1 MSTASARALLA
12 GLVDYAGLFPPAA
25 LALPDA
31 VAEHVRALGSSQA
44 WLLGRFVVPA
54 ARLAELARLEDGLPA
69 AATPRPWRLAALL
82 GPDTAAEI
90 EWVAA
95 FNAAHAGR
103 AVADS
108 VELKARTPAEL
119 EAALAAVPSGL
130 AAYVELPPGGDLD
143 ALLPLLRAR
152 GARAKLRSGG
162 LTPEAIPPASDV
174 ARFLAACA
182 RAGVAWKATAGLH
195 HAVRGEHALAAAPGS
210 PRAPLHGFLNLF
222 AAAAF
227 ARAGAAADEL
237 QSVLLETD
245 PAAFSLSDEAL
256 AWRYLSVSA
265 ASLAQTRAGFALSFG
280 SCSIEEPVA
289 DLRALGVIE

>member
-1 MSTASARALLA
+1 MSTATARALLT

-31 VAEHVRALGSSQA
+31 VAEHARALGSPQA

-69 AATPRPWRLAALL
+69 AATPRPWRLTTLL

-95 FNAAHAGR
+95 FNAAQAGR
-103 AVADS
+103 AVADC
-108 VELKARTPAEL
+108 VELKAQTPAEAD
-119 EAALAAVPSGL
+119 AALAALPAGL
-130 AAYVELPPGGDLD
+130 TAYVELLPGGDLD
-143 ALLPLLRAR
+143 TLLPVLRAR
-152 GARAKLRSGG
+152 GAHAKLRSGG
-162 LTPEAIPPASDV
+162 LTPEAIPSASEV

-195 HAVRGEHALAAAPGS
+195 HAVRGEHALAGAPGS
-210 PRAPLHGFLNLF
+210 PRAPMHGFLNLF

-227 ARAGAAADEL
+227 ARAGASADEL

-245 PAAFSLSDEAL
+245 PTAFSLSDEAL
-256 AWRYLSVSA
+256 AWRYLGVSA
-265 ASLAQTRAGFALSFG
+265 AALAQTRAGFALSFG